1 MLCGLG
7 EVFYVLGEEEC
18 TKFRKQ
24 KMEKEKKLNVA
35 DRVRRDEKVSYDIQP
50 CEIFFAVLEPFL
62 NKTAFYTKLL
72 K

>member
-1 MLCGLG
+1 MLCG
-7 EVFYVLGEEEC
+7 LGEEEC

-35 DRVRRDEKVSYDIQP
+35 SRVRRDEKVSYDIKP

-62 NKTAFYTKLL
+62 NRTAFYTKLL

>member
-1 MLCGLG
+1 MLCGL
-7 EVFYVLGEEEC
+7 VEEEC

-24 KMEKEKKLNVA
+24 KMEKEKKLNAAKSVG
-35 DRVRRDEKVSYDIQP
+35 RDKRVSYDMP

>member
-7 EVFYVLGEEEC
+7 KEER

-24 KMEKEKKLNVA
+24 KMEKEKNSMRLKVLVVMKEYLTTYNH
-35 DRVRRDEKVSYDIQP
+35 VR

-62 NKTAFYTKLL
+62 NKIAFYTKLL

>member
-1 MLCGLG
+1 MLCG
-7 EVFYVLGEEEC
+7 LGEEEC

-24 KMEKEKKLNVA
+24 KKKKEKKLYAAKSVN
-35 DRVRRDEKVSYDIQP
+35 RDERVSYDIEP
-50 CEIFFAVLEPFL
+50 CELFFAVLNPFL

>member
-1 MLCGLG
+1 MLCG
-7 EVFYVLGEEEC
+7 LGEEEC

-24 KMEKEKKLNVA
+24 KMKKRKKLNVA
-35 DRVRRDEKVSYDIQP
+35 KSVGRDERVSYDIKQ
-50 CEIFFAVLEPFL
+50 CEIFFAVLQPFL